1 MEQERT
7 LELLEDIKKLNQK
20 NLMYQRVSTGLL
32 MVFVVVL
39 LLMVPS
45 VVSTLRIANETLIN
59 ANVAVVHANE
69 AISQME
75 GTLDSIQQFVTTS
88 GSSMEEAIGK
98 LNAIDIDTLNDA
110 IKDLSDVVQPMADFF
125 GRFK

>member
-1 MEQERT
+1 
-7 LELLEDIKKLNQK
+7 
-20 NLMYQRVSTGLL
+20 

-45 VVSTLRIANETLIN
+45 VVSTLRIANETLVN

-75 GTLDSIQQFVTTS
+75 STLDSIQQFVTTS

-98 LNAIDIDTLNDA
+98 LNAIDIETLNGA

>member
-110 IKDLSDVVQPMADFF
+110 IKDLSDAVQPMADFF